1 MSRLPLTESRRS
13 KRETTKK
20 RASLVLEL
28 GFQLKRLPC
37 LVLDFSKHG
46 YRLRGSFQLKRG
58 QVVELV
64 LDERPSSS
72 EHCSVV
78 WVGQAGSA
86 LQGEAGLKCVRKTVS

>member
-1 MSRLPLTESRRS
+1 
-13 KRETTKK
+13 
-20 RASLVLEL
+20 LVLEL